1 MTYRSNYGRCHKCKR
16 IRVLVNKKYELCR
29 ECNKQRLGVKTKT
42 KPLKSYRKST
52 GELTLF
58 HRIWNKRYHISAI
71 SKEPLNKYFFEDPET
86 HKSTLPFMC
95 HHVLPKS
102 KYPKFRLCAWN
113 IILITPEEHY
123 IIHNVARSNWTP
135 EFRAVYEEL
144 EKNISNRSKLE

>member
-1 MTYRSNYGRCHKCKR
+1 MRRMQVRLIQKKVYLPMQMTYRSNYGRCHKCKR

-71 SKEPLNKYFFEDPET
+71 SKEPLNKYFFEDIET
-86 HKSTLPFMC
+86 HKSTLP
-95 HHVLPKS
+95 
-102 KYPKFRLCAWN
+102 LCAIMYYLKASILSLDYVHGILFLLHQKN
-113 IILITPEEHY
+113 IILSIM
-123 IIHNVARSNWTP
+123 
-135 EFRAVYEEL
+135 
-144 EKNISNRSKLE
+144 